1 MERTS
6 RSRPAGKR
14 RAGELLRYLLA
25 LDTAF
30 QAGASCGW
38 TQPVSSPISIHAGHY
53 VSAIAPEA
61 GPQDRNMNEFAAKSV
76 GRPVSFDRV
85 STIEA
90 ATDLYWQSGVAATSF
105 NEVSRALGVSK
116 PTLYRYFG
124 DEDGLVSAAIEH
136 YVSQRTLH
144 PELLSATGDIRTD
157 LNAWFDKQIDDL
169 YQRHEDAAMP
179 TGCLL
184 MECVQLGKA
193 LGEKSTATVHQA
205 VHEILGMFEARLTA
219 AQAAGQLRPGID
231 LNAAVRLV
239 AGQTIIAKNVVLIGE
254 PKESLKRMVALAI
267 DGIAA

>member
-1 MERTS
+1 MS
-6 RSRPAGKR
+6 K
-14 RAGELLRYLLA
+14 LA
-25 LDTAF
+25 TK
-30 QAGASCGW
+30 
-38 TQPVSSPISIHAGHY
+38 PI
-53 VSAIAPEA
+53 
-61 GPQDRNMNEFAAKSV
+61 

-124 DEDGLVSAAIEH
+124 DEDGLVSAAIDH

-144 PELLSATGDIRTD
+144 RELLSATGDLRTD

-169 YQRHEDAAMP
+169 YERHQDATMP

-205 VHEILGMFEARLTA
+205 VHEILDMFETRLQA
-219 AQAAGQLRPGID
+219 AHQAGQLRDGID
-231 LNAAVRLV
+231 INAAVRLI
-239 AGQTIIAKNVVLIGE
+239 AGQTIVAKNVVLIGE
-254 PKESLKRMVALAI
+254 PKENLKSMVALAI